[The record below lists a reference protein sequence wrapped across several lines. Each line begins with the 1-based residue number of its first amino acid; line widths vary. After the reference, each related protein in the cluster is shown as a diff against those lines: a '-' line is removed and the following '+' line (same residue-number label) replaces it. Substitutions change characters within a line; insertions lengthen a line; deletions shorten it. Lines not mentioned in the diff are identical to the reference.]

1 MSTHKPSNETDT
13 LTSINTHL
21 VVIRRNLEKQNS
33 FKLSFLRGLMT
44 GLGATVGLAI
54 VLALSVFLITFV
66 ANLVGQPDV
75 GENIIEVIQ

>member
-1 MSTHKPSNETDT
+1 MSATKSSNQTDT
-13 LTSINTHL
+13 LNSINTQL
-21 VVIRRNLEKQNS
+21 AAIRRNLEKQNS

-54 VLALSVFLITFV
+54 ILTLSVFIITSV